1 MVTGNGGGLQGA
13 MPDGVWKYDWGA
25 EQSPKDAPAY
35 DRFYEQW

>member
-1 MVTGNGGGLQGA
+1 

-25 EQSPKDAPAY
+25 EQSPKDAAAAAY